1 MTTQLP
7 PSAQKVQD
15 SLNDLNLDCIVVEL
29 PQITRSA
36 VEAAQA
42 IGCTVAQIA
51 KSLVFRTRNSQRPI
65 LVIASG
71 VNRVNEKIITA
82 LVGEP
87 IERPDADYV
96 RLRTGFAIG
105 GVPPLGHNE
114 RLDTY
119 IDADLLQLTDLWAA
133 AGTPFAVFKLTP
145 DILIHITGGQ
155 VVSIK

>member
-29 PQITRSA
+29 PQTTRSA